1 MSEHSTD
8 NKRIASNT
16 IYLYIRMLINLGISL
31 YTSRVILDVL
41 GVDDYGIYNVV
52 GGFVSMLAIF
62 TSTITSAAQRFIT
75 FELGAGDKERLR
87 KTFSTIVCVILLL
100 ALAIFVIG
108 EVFGLFFIERFLVIP
123 ETRMTAAKVVFHCS
137 VIAFVINLIAIPYT
151 AAVIAH
157 EHMNFFA
164 IISILESVLKLAV
177 VLSIAHINFDRLCS
191 YALLLVVVA
200 IIIRIVYWAYC
211 KRYFSETKGKRVL
224 DKSILKNVFSY
235 SIWVSIGASSAILKE
250 QGVNVLVNM
259 FCGVAMNAARGISMQ
274 VYGLANTFSGNL
286 SQAIAPQI
294 TKSYA
299 SGDVGRAIKLT
310 VFMTKVQGI
319 LSILIIAPLFIE
331 AEYVLN
337 LWLKEVPFYAVTFTR
352 YALLLCL
359 ARTLEASHGPL
370 FLATGRV
377 KKIQIIGGGLM
388 LLNLPLSYLFLYLGY
403 EPACTMII
411 GIIMEMVVMFVVY
424 YMLNKM
430 LVFPIKSYYFK
441 VVIPIIILL
450 IVSICCPMLIIK
462 SMPES
467 FGRLLMTLVLS
478 LIIIGCLSLVALF
491 DKSERL
497 SLLNMIR
504 RKK

>member
-1 MSEHSTD
+1 MEER

-75 FELGAGDKERLR
+75 FELGAGDEKRLQQ
-87 KTFSTIVCVILLL
+87 TFSTIVCVIIIL
-100 ALAIFVIG
+100 AAVIFIVG
-108 EVFGLFFIERFLVIP
+108 EVFGLFFIDRFLVIP
-123 ETRMTAAKVVFHCS
+123 EGRMAAAKVVFHCS
-137 VIAFVINLIAIPYT
+137 VIAFVVNLIAIPYT
-151 AAVIAH
+151 ATVIAH

-164 IISILESVLKLAV
+164 LISILESVFKLIV
-177 VLSIAHINFDRLCS
+177 VLSIAHMKYDRLCS
-191 YALLLVVVA
+191 YAVLLVVVA
-200 IIIRIVYWAYC
+200 LLVRFIYWLYC
-211 KRYFSETKGKRVL
+211 RHFFKETKGKRTL
-224 DKSILKNVFSY
+224 DKNILKNVFSY
-235 SIWVSIGASSAILKE
+235 SVWVSIGASSAILKE
-250 QGVNVLVNM
+250 QGVNVLINM
-259 FCGVAMNAARGISMQ
+259 FCGVAMNAARGVSMQ

-299 SGDVGRAIKLT
+299 SGDVNRAINLT
-310 VFMTKVQGI
+310 IFMTKVQGI
-319 LSILIIAPLFIE
+319 LSILIIVPLFVE

-337 LWLKEVPFYAVTFTR
+337 LWLKDVPYYAVTFTR

-359 ARTLEASHGPL
+359 ARTLEGSHGPL

-377 KKIQIIGGGLM
+377 KKIQIVGGGLM
-388 LLNLPLSYLFLYLGY
+388 LLNLPLSYMFLYLGY

-411 GIIMEMVVMFVVY
+411 GIIMEMVVMFVIY
-424 YMLNKM
+424 YMLHQF
-430 LVFPIKSYYFK
+430 LPFPIREYYIK
-441 VVIPIIILL
+441 VVIPIVLLL
-450 IVSICCPMLIIK
+450 IITTIIPMYVK
-462 SMPES
+462 NQFAES
-467 FGRLLMTLVLS
+467 FGRLVIVTLVSTVLITGLSLLILFKKSERESLLS
-478 LIIIGCLSLVALF
+478 LI
-491 DKSERL
+491 K
-497 SLLNMIR
+497 

>member
-1 MSEHSTD
+1 MSEHSTE

-75 FELGAGDKERLR
+75 FELGAGDEERLR

-108 EVFGLFFIERFLVIP
+108 EVFGLFFIDRFLVIP
-123 ETRMTAAKVVFHCS
+123 EERMTAAKVVFHCS

-151 AAVIAH
+151 ASVIAH

-164 IISILESVLKLAV
+164 VISILESLLKLAV

-191 YALLLVVVA
+191 YAILLVVVA

-211 KRYFSETKGKRVL
+211 KRYFLETRGKRVL

-299 SGDVGRAIKLT
+299 SGDVGRSIKLT

-337 LWLKEVPFYAVTFTR
+337 LWLKDVPFYAVTFTR

-359 ARTLEASHGPL
+359 ARTLESSHGPL

-430 LVFPIKSYYFK
+430 LGFPIKSYYFK

-450 IVSICCPMLIIK
+450 IVSICCPMLIVKDI
-462 SMPES
+462 PES

-478 LIIIGCLSLVALF
+478 SIIIGCLSLVALF

-504 RKK
+504 RQK